1 MKTLFF
7 TLTLVFFLENNFV
20 SAQVPP
26 SSPGRQRIE
35 NAKIAWITNRINL
48 TADQAKNFW
57 PVYNEYQD
65 KKQETRLKIR
75 RLNAETNNLTTSEAR
90 ILENLRELMTLKQ
103 QEVDLDREYMS
114 RFLKVINVRQLAE
127 LYKAEQRFT
136 QMLLERLNKPK
147 NQQKKS

>member
-1 MKTLFF
+1 MKTLL
-7 TLTLVFFLENNFV
+7 LTLALGFLCGGSTV
-20 SAQVPP
+20 LAQTPT
-26 SSPGRQRIE
+26 PGRQRIE

-57 PVYNEYQD
+57 PVYNEYQE
-65 KKQETRLKIR
+65 KKQETRIKIR
-75 RLNAETNNLTTSEAR
+75 RLNAETNNLTTSESR

-147 NQQKKS
+147 HHEKEN